1 MKKVLFTVVCAL
13 LTQIG
18 MAQDEAY
25 KKDIM
30 RLVSMSS
37 SVEQIKLAKDQ
48 VVKMIPAEKQ
58 AAFIVEFDAALP
70 PLYDSIAKVYME
82 TYTKEEVKEII
93 KFYDSPVGKKI
104 TEKSAALSEKS
115 LAALQDW
122 ATSLQ
127 PMMMK
132 YMQ

>member
-1 MKKVLFTVVCAL
+1 MKKVFFTIVLAL
-13 LTQIG
+13 IAQIG
-18 MAQDEAY
+18 LAQDEAY

-48 VVKMIPAEKQ
+48 VIKMIPAEKQ
-58 AAFIVEFDAALP
+58 AAFTVEFEAALP
-70 PLYDSIAKVYME
+70 SLYDNIAKAYME
-82 TYTKEEVKEII
+82 TYTKDEVKEII
-93 KFYDSPVGKKI
+93 KFYDSPIGKKI
-104 TEKSAALSEKS
+104 VEKSGVLAEKS
-115 LAALQDW
+115 QTALQNW
-122 ATSLQ
+122 AVGLQ